1 MENKEKEIIKK
12 EQNLTLINRQNLTI
26 SGTTKIISL
35 KPDLIQLNTVMGGII
50 ITGTNLEL
58 INLDNST
65 NKAEINGNVNAIKYV
80 EGKNKE
86 PFFRKIF
93 K

>member
-1 MENKEKEIIKK
+1 MENKENNTITK

-26 SGTTKIISL
+26 TGTTKIISL
-35 KPDLIQLNTVMGGII
+35 KSDLIQLNTVLGGLII
-50 ITGTNLEL
+50 GGNNLEL
-58 INLDNST
+58 LKLDNNSNTAEISGNINL
-65 NKAEINGNVNAIKYV
+65 IKYV